1 MKVENYLRRV
11 IKRDGAAHL
20 TLIDPAKQSPDEA
33 ASMVYEADRAGTDGI
48 MVGGSTGAFGR
59 LLDDTV
65 LEIKKVTDLPVILF
79 PASERGISKY
89 ADAIFFMSML
99 NSQDPYFITGA
110 QARGAPIVRRFGLEP
125 IPMGYLVVE
134 PGGAVGKVG
143 KAKLIPRN
151 DWRLAAEYAMAAEYL
166 GMRFFYLEAG
176 SGAEKPVPVGMVR
189 TVRKATNSVLIVG
202 GGIRTPKMAAERVAA
217 GADIIV
223 TGTIVE
229 KAVDKL
235 SALSSLIEA
244 IKSSR

>member
-20 TLIDPAKQSPDEA
+20 TLIDPAKQSPGEA
-33 ASMVYEADRAGTDGI
+33 AYIVSEADRAGTDGI

-59 LLDDTV
+59 LLDDTI

-79 PASERGISKY
+79 PASERGISRY

-110 QARGAPIVRRFGLEP
+110 QVRGAPIVRKFGLES

-134 PGGAVGKVG
+134 PGGTVGKVG

-151 DWRLAAEYAMAAEYL
+151 DWQLAANYAIVAEYL

-176 SGAEKPVPVGMVR
+176 SGADKPVPVGMVKA
-189 TVRKATNSVLIVG
+189 VKKATNLVLIVG
-202 GGIRTPKMAAERVAA
+202 GGIKTPEMAAERVAA

-223 TGTIVE
+223 TGTLVE
-229 KAVDKL
+229 KAADVF
-235 SALSSLIEA
+235 SVLSSLIRA
-244 IKSSR
+244 TKAAR